1 MTTSPVASIATTEGL
16 RPFSVHNETVL
27 HAVELDAS
35 SHEDAVKRYRDTY
48 QPAGYACIRTSD
60 AEVFFNLREGQLHK
74 VHHTDLR
81 THPFT
86 QAQA

>member
-1 MTTSPVASIATTEGL
+1 MTTMPLVPPTATEAL
-16 RPFSVHNETVL
+16 RPFGVHNETVL

-60 AEVFFNLREGQLHK
+60 AEVFFALREGQLHK

-81 THPFT
+81 THPLT